1 MNLAAELAENAAFTI
16 VSLNDLCDRG
26 VLCGPIR
33 MKLYKQEG
41 TALCGAPLHTGLAPP
56 AFTAPCRNQTS
67 VAIRQSQSLCPIDLR
82 LFCGISINQ
91 RLSGVAG
98 WSMHLQNWRG
108 DNDYV

>member
-33 MKLYKQEG
+33 MKLYKQKG

-67 VAIRQSQSLCPIDLR
+67 VATPNRNRHARRFGWFWWGFRKRRPQACPRI
-82 LFCGISINQ
+82 
-91 RLSGVAG
+91 
-98 WSMHLQNWRG
+98 
-108 DNDYV
+108 